1 MQVPVPEKKCPK
13 CSHTTANP
21 AQMTQHIKTAHGLP
35 TARGAGRPAG
45 NHACPHCP
53 HLANTRIDT
62 QTNLNLSCS
71 LDFAIS
77 C

>member
-35 TARGAGRPAG
+35 TVRGGSKG
-45 NHACPHCP
+45 GGMHACPHCP
-53 HLANTRIDT
+53 YKAIARIGI
-62 QTNLNLSCS
+62 QTNLNSPCT
-71 LDFAIS
+71 
-77 C
+77 